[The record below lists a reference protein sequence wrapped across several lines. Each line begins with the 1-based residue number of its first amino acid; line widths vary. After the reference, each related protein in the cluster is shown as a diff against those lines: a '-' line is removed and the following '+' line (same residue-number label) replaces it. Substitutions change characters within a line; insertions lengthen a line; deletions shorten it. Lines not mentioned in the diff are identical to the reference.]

1 MREKDLQKLYECE
14 FPPMKRLITEK
25 EIFQKRLENKPIFV
39 VTVNATKEQKDDMV
53 ETFWRTGVYRP
64 MGYHEIDEF
73 GFNAIVTYHIN
84 KRWSAKVYGGLNW
97 NPDLRSPLTTT
108 NKHAKGICFV
118 FILMNGN
125 VATTI
130 GLRR

>member
-1 MREKDLQKLYECE
+1 
-14 FPPMKRLITEK
+14 MKRLITEK

-84 KRWSAKVYGGLNW
+84 KRWSAKVYGGLN
-97 NPDLRSPLTTT
+97 NYEQTRKGHMFRIHPDEWKRRYDDWVTKI
-108 NKHAKGICFV
+108 NK
-118 FILMNGN
+118 
-125 VATTI
+125 
-130 GLRR
+130 